1 MPGELPP
8 TSAYTYAVEYS
19 VDEANKDKA
28 VDVQFDKPI
37 VTYVD
42 NIVGFKAGTKVP
54 MGYYDREK
62 AQWIPAKDGVVI
74 AIVSESGGRAAV
86 DVTGDGVAD
95 SAAALATFGIDD
107 DELAKLA
114 DLYNPGKS
122 LWRAAI
128 THFTPW
134 DYNWPYGLPD
144 GAGGPDQGGP
154 DDGDPDGDD
163 PCGQSGSIILC
174 EDQVLG
180 EQAAIAGTPYT
191 LVYQSDRVPGRRT
204 GDSLE
209 IPLTGAT
216 PPSTLAR
223 VDLTIEVAG
232 RTITES
238 FPRAANLR
246 KTFIFDGKDAYGR
259 DVQGRQKV
267 DVTIDYV
274 YPAVYRAPS
283 TFGSSFAAIGGAV
296 LSANRTRQEIN
307 VGQRWSGTVGGLNAP
322 PSALAGWSV
331 DVHHT
336 YDPVGRTLYLGD
348 GSKRS
353 AQGQNFDVISTTK
366 TGFSAPEG
374 MATTPEGDLLVADS
388 SAHVIR
394 RIAPGGA
401 MTVVAGTGTAGD
413 AGDDV
418 PAAAAQFDHPS
429 DVAVGPDGALYV
441 ADEGNNRIRRIF
453 NGRVT
458 TSPARARRATA
469 ATAAARCWPSST
481 SRPTWPWTAKAPST
495 SSTAPT
501 TRCGGSAPTASSRRW
516 RATARPASAATA
528 AWRRARSCARRATW
542 RSARATAACSSPT
555 AATTACAGSTRTARS
570 RRSRATAAT
579 ATAGTART
587 RRPRRW
593 TPRAR

>member
-1 MPGELPP
+1 M
-8 TSAYTYAVEYS
+8 
-19 VDEANKDKA
+19 
-28 VDVQFDKPI
+28 
-37 VTYVD
+37 
-42 NIVGFKAGTKVP
+42 
-54 MGYYDREK
+54 
-62 AQWIPAKDGVVI
+62 I

-95 SAAALATFGIDD
+95 SAAVLATFGIDD

-458 TSPARARRATA
+458 TIAGTGEAGYSGNGRSALLAELDEPSDVAVDGEGAVYIVDRANHAVRRIGSDGIITTLAGNGSPGFGGDGGVATGAKLRSPRDVAVRESDGSVFVADGGNHRVRRIDPDGSIETVAGDGSDGYRGDGQDATSASPGHPERDDPDARR
-469 ATAAARCWPSST
+469 
-481 SRPTWPWTAKAPST
+481 
-495 SSTAPT
+495 
-501 TRCGGSAPTASSRRW
+501 
-516 RATARPASAATA
+516 RPADRRRRQRDAAQGRA
-528 AWRRARSCARRATW
+528 AGHDRHRRGQRHARLAR
-542 RSARATAACSSPT
+542 
-555 AATTACAGSTRTARS
+555 
-570 RRSRATAAT
+570 
-579 ATAGTART
+579 
-587 RRPRRW
+587 
-593 TPRAR
+593 